1 MDKRIRLHTADD
13 FEISTVVTHGTGGDI
28 VIWMHGI
35 SVDKDEHL
43 GFFRDGANAVARQGV
58 TSIRFDFRGLGESSG
73 NSLDFSIVG
82 QNMDVESVI
91 KFARELSGASH
102 LRLHVVGASFGAAPA
117 VFAAARHPDVIQ
129 TVCLISPVLS
139 YRRTFLRPETPW
151 AKELFGSEQMQALE
165 TSGRL
170 RLDEGFCIQRRLVEE
185 MRIVRPDVALGEL
198 RQPTLVFH
206 GNRDSMVPY
215 EATVEAC
222 SGLRHVTLV
231 TMDGI
236 DHGYMVEGDDEG
248 TAPESLANKK
258 EIYRQ
263 LLDHLR

>member
-1 MDKRIRLHTADD
+1 
-13 FEISTVVTHGTGGDI
+13 
-28 VIWMHGI
+28 
-35 SVDKDEHL
+35 
-43 GFFRDGANAVARQGV
+43 
-58 TSIRFDFRGLGESSG
+58 
-73 NSLDFSIVG
+73 
-82 QNMDVESVI
+82 MDVEPVI
-91 KFARELSGASH
+91 KCARELSGASH

-117 VFAAARHPDVIQ
+117 VFAAVRHPDVIQ
-129 TVCLISPVLS
+129 TVSLISPVLS

-151 AKELFGSEQMQALE
+151 ARELFGPEQMQALE
-165 TSGRL
+165 TTGRL
-170 RLDEGFCIQRRLVEE
+170 HLDDDFCIQRRLVEE
-185 MRIVRPDVALGEL
+185 MRVVRPDVALGEL
-198 RQPTLVFH
+198 GQPTLVFH

-222 SGLRHVTLV
+222 NGLPHVNLV